1 MRQFILTFSLLSTT
15 VLLATDFTVNTT
27 GLNVNFTSI
36 QAAHDAASD
45 GDRIFISPG
54 SYVEDLTLTKSI
66 ELHCQEEGQNYNVT
80 GNLVIP
86 TGTLNKTITIIGLRL
101 TGAVTSAETST
112 SACQLNI
119 LSSKITGQLNV
130 KRNALLVNDSLSR
143 TTVAANVSIIGC
155 TIFTLTPILIIEHLA
170 PDAGE
175 CSIIGNKLRFGGSA
189 TGVIRCDAGEG
200 HEIRNNEMV
209 FAGGGFFSPNLI
221 EVMGSVGTTLDTI
234 LIVNNTLDSDGGIS
248 PPIVKTSTAPTRVEA
263 RNNWKRASTGTI
275 VSAGIE
281 SFFNVQGSDGVQI
294 DAGDPSPLCTDLDLT
309 RCDAGALGG
318 SFSRENFTFTPG
330 GSVCYMVQTPRF
342 LTAGQTLSISAF
354 GFDR

>member
-1 MRQFILTFSLLSTT
+1 MRYFILTLSLLSTT
-15 VLLATDFTVNTT
+15 LLLAADFTVNTT

-143 TTVAANVSIIGC
+143 TTVAANVMIIGC
-155 TIFTLTPILIIEHLA
+155 TILTLTPILIIEHLA

-175 CSIIGNKLRFGGSA
+175 CLIIGNKLRFGGAS

-200 HEIRNNEMV
+200 HEIRNNE
-209 FAGGGFFSPNLI
+209 FDYAGGTISANQI
-221 EVMGSVGTTLDTI
+221 DVMGSVGTTLDTI
-234 LIVNNTLDSDGGIS
+234 LIVNNTIESDGDLFS
-248 PPIVKTSTAPTRVEA
+248 PTIIKTSTAPTRVEA
-263 RNNWKRASTGTI
+263 RNNWKPASTGPI

-294 DAGDPSPLCTDLDLT
+294 NAGDPSPLYTDLDLT
-309 RCDAGALGG
+309 RNDAGAFGG
-318 SFSRENFTFTPG
+318 SFSRENYSFTPG